1 MKIHLRNFSNNQL
14 SNNMGKTTI
23 TDIPREGKG
32 KDDKF
37 GLIAYEQGLETF
49 LRGASTPITVAL
61 QGEWGSGKTS
71 LMNVLEND
79 LCGDDNNPGEFLSV
93 WINTWEYSLMRDPH
107 ETLLQIL
114 FKMATDVVA
123 LTTDKKEEIVNKIMK
138 GVIRIGTA
146 VARSAAN
153 KVADG
158 AFDDVIKAF
167 REEAKTSIA
176 DSRKM
181 LQDQINECVNKH
193 EGKKGII
200 FFIDDL
206 DRIDPPVAVELLE
219 LLKNLFTLEKCLF
232 ILAIDYDVVI
242 KGLKPKFG
250 ELNDKN
256 EREFRSFFD
265 KIIQVPFS
273 MPVSQYS
280 TKDYLIKKLN
290 DIGVLDSTDK
300 NDVILTNKLNKAELL
315 TVGHNPRSI
324 KRFLNTLS
332 LIKCIN
338 EARQKFDNVPSAQ
351 DNEDP
356 SERKLNILLNLSI
369 VGIQVAYPKVYQL
382 LCIEP
387 GFTKWDDKIA
397 SKMGIPS
404 VDEQTKER
412 LKLFKEFDE
421 PWEQVLYRL
430 CLTDKYLHNNAVNI
444 SQLLNMLREEIQ
456 NIASKNVNNETESE
470 QPSEAE
476 TIKDYMEYQMSQ
488 AAITNYVAGDTQSI
502 SYDLGELM
510 RNVQRNLFDYIKT
523 KIQNVGFSEARV
535 KYNGGINTKGNYP
548 NLKIWQKITP
558 DNKIRFEFRIS
569 SSSRMITFNSGKQFL
584 PEPAPSNHI
593 WNEINSLNIIDL
605 PIFNEFKKEIETI
618 ASNDCY
624 RLYADRHADPK
635 RGIWFNLGFDVTF
648 DNPDAFLE
656 ERSIK
661 TMQDVTYILFDIIF
675 KLYKM

>member
-1 MKIHLRNFSNNQL
+1 MK
-14 SNNMGKTTI
+14 KTTTI
-23 TDIPREGKG
+23 TDIPRKGKG
-32 KDDKF
+32 EDDKF
-37 GLIAYEQGLETF
+37 GLMAYEHGLETF
-49 LRGASTPITVAL
+49 LRNASTPITVAL

-71 LMNVLEND
+71 LMNVLRDNLSGENNT
-79 LCGDDNNPGEFLSV
+79 GDFFHV
-93 WINTWEYSLMRDPH
+93 WINTWEYSLMRDSN
-107 ETLLQIL
+107 EALLQIL
-114 FKMATDVVA
+114 YKMADEVVSLSKTREVETFDSIKRNIIRLGFSVTRGIA
-123 LTTDKKEEIVNKIMK
+123 SKITN
-138 GVIRIGTA
+138 GI
-146 VARSAAN
+146 S
-153 KVADG
+153 DE
-158 AFDDVIKAF
+158 VIKEF
-167 REEAKTSIA
+167 SEEAKNSV
-176 DSRKM
+176 SELREK
-181 LQDQINECVNKH
+181 LQYQIDECIKNNP
-193 EGKKGII
+193 GKKIL
-200 FFIDDL
+200 FFLDDL

-219 LLKNLFTLEKCLF
+219 LLKNIFTLEHCIF

-280 TKDYLIKKLN
+280 TKKYLIKELN
-290 DIGVLDSTDK
+290 DIGVLDSTDS

-351 DNEDP
+351 EKEGN
-356 SERKLNILLNLSI
+356 SERKLNILLNLAI

-397 SKMGIPS
+397 SKMGIPGI
-404 VDEQTKER
+404 DEQTKER
-412 LKLFKEFDE
+412 LKSFNEFDE

-456 NIASKNVNNETESE
+456 NVVSKNVNNETENE
-470 QPSEAE
+470 QPSEAD

-488 AAITNYVAGDTQSI
+488 AAITNYAAGDTQSI
-502 SYDLGELM
+502 NYDRRELM
-510 RNVQRNLFDYIKT
+510 RNVQRKLFDYIKT
-523 KIQNVGFSEARV
+523 KIQNVGFGEARV
-535 KYNGGINTKGNYP
+535 TNNGGINTKGSYP
-548 NLKIWQKITP
+548 NLKIWQKDTP
-558 DNKIRFEFRIS
+558 DRKIRFEFRIS

-593 WNEINSLNIIDL
+593 WNEISSLNIIDL

-656 ERSIK
+656 DRSIK
-661 TMQDVTYILFDIIF
+661 TMQDVTRILFDIIF
-675 KLYKM
+675 KLHKM

>member
-1 MKIHLRNFSNNQL
+1 
-14 SNNMGKTTI
+14 MGKTTI
-23 TDIPREGKG
+23 TDIPREGNG

-71 LMNVLEND
+71 LMNVLKND
-79 LCGDDNNPGEFLSV
+79 LCGDNNNPGEFLSV
-93 WINTWEYSLMRDPH
+93 WINTWEYSLMRNPS
-107 ETLLQIL
+107 EALLQIL
-114 FKMATDVVA
+114 LKMTKDVDKISENPGKA
-123 LTTDKKEEIVNKIMK
+123 LQAFGKFVV
-138 GVIRIGTA
+138 GVTR
-146 VARSAAN
+146 N
-153 KVADG
+153 
-158 AFDDVIKAF
+158 
-167 REEAKTSIA
+167 IA
-176 DSRKM
+176 DNYVPGAGQAIDSIIKKNTDNSIEYLRKE
-181 LQDQINECVNKH
+181 LQENINTCISNND
-193 EGKKGII
+193 KKGII

-219 LLKNLFTLEKCLF
+219 LLKNIFTLKHCIF

-476 TIKDYMEYQMSQ
+476 TVKDYMEYQMSQ

-593 WNEINSLNIIDL
+593 WNEISSLNIIDL

>member
-1 MKIHLRNFSNNQL
+1 
-14 SNNMGKTTI
+14 MGKTTI
-23 TDIPREGKG
+23 TDIPREGNG

-71 LMNVLEND
+71 LMNVLKND
-79 LCGDDNNPGEFLSV
+79 LCGDNNNPGEFLSV
-93 WINTWEYSLMRDPH
+93 WINTWEYSLMRNPS
-107 ETLLQIL
+107 EALLQIL
-114 FKMATDVVA
+114 LKMTKDVDKISENPGKA
-123 LTTDKKEEIVNKIMK
+123 LQAFGKFVV
-138 GVIRIGTA
+138 GVTR
-146 VARSAAN
+146 N
-153 KVADG
+153 
-158 AFDDVIKAF
+158 
-167 REEAKTSIA
+167 IA
-176 DSRKM
+176 DNYVPGAGQAIDSIIKKNTDNSIEYLRKE
-181 LQDQINECVNKH
+181 LQENINTCISNND
-193 EGKKGII
+193 KKGII

-219 LLKNLFTLEKCLF
+219 LLKNIFTLKHCIF

-300 NDVILTNKLNKAELL
+300 NDVILTKKLNKAELL

-356 SERKLNILLNLSI
+356 SERKLNILLNLAI

-476 TIKDYMEYQMSQ
+476 TIKKILEYQMSQ
-488 AAITNYVAGDTQSI
+488 AAITNYAAGDTQPI

-510 RNVQRNLFDYIKT
+510 RNVQRKLFDYIKT

-535 KYNGGINTKGNYP
+535 KYNGGINTKGSYP

-558 DNKIRFEFRIS
+558 DHKIRFEFRIS

-593 WNEINSLNIIDL
+593 WNEISSLNIIDL
-605 PIFNEFKKEIETI
+605 PIFNEFKKENETI